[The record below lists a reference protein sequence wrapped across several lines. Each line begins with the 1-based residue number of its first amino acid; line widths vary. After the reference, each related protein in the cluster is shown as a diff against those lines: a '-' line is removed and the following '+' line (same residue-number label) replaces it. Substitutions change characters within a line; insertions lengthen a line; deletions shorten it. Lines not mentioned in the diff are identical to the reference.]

1 MANDFNFT
9 GPNGKPQKITMATQR
24 VIDRWNQY
32 GLTPPKPNPGE
43 SQYFYA
49 TRAGNALENRKRGYY
64 GEDATPRIMDTRES
78 PPQSQSAAKN
88 AARGPS
94 SLAKG
99 MVTLRGGKPSPKT
112 FGALLGITGAAKAF
126 SKRGK

>member
-1 MANDFNFT
+1 MANDYNFT
-9 GPNGKPQKITMATQR
+9 GPNGKPQKVTMATQR
-24 VIDRWNQY
+24 VIDRWHQQ

-49 TRAGNALENRKRGYY
+49 SRAGNALENRKRGHY
-64 GEDATPRIMDTRES
+64 GKDAIPRIMDTREN
-78 PPQSQSAAKN
+78 PPPSQTAVKD

-94 SLAKG
+94 SMAKG
-99 MVTLRGGKPSPKT
+99 MVSLNRGKSSTRT

>member
-1 MANDFNFT
+1 MPNDFNFT

-24 VIDRWNQY
+24 VIDRWHQQ

-49 TRAGNALENRKRGYY
+49 SRAGNALENRKRGYY
-64 GEDATPRIMDTRES
+64 GEDANPRIMDTREK
-78 PPQSQSAAKN
+78 PPPTQSVVKN
-88 AARGPS
+88 AARGPNAM
-94 SLAKG
+94 AKG
-99 MVTLRGGKPSPKT
+99 MVSLRSGKSSPKT
-112 FGALLGITGAAKAF
+112 LGVLLGITGAAKAF